1 MNRGTMIVRV
11 EITLDCEPKDTHKEQ
26 MFSSAEY
33 LTDDVGS
40 IVISIHPQNSKIIVA
55 EFTME
60 KAKQIDVV
68 DKIGKE
74 FSYYMEDYS
83 DSSIYFP
90 KNRTLKRAN

>member
-1 MNRGTMIVRV
+1 MIVRA
-11 EITLDCEPKDTHKEQ
+11 EITLECKPKDSHKKQ
-26 MFSSAEY
+26 MFNSAGH
-33 LTDDVGS
+33 LTNDVNS
-40 IVISIHPQNSKIIVA
+40 IVISTHPQNSKIIVA
-55 EFTME
+55 EFTIE

>member
-1 MNRGTMIVRV
+1 
-11 EITLDCEPKDTHKEQ
+11 
-26 MFSSAEY
+26 MFNSTEY
-33 LTDDVGS
+33 LTNDVDS

-55 EFTME
+55 EFTVK

-74 FSYYMEDYS
+74 FSYYLEDYN

>member
-1 MNRGTMIVRV
+1 MIVRV
-11 EITLDCEPKDTHKEQ
+11 EITLDCKPKDTHKKQ

-33 LTDDVGS
+33 LTNDVNS
-40 IVISIHPQNSKIIVA
+40 IVISIHSKDSKIIVA
-55 EFTME
+55 EFTIE

-83 DSSIYFP
+83 DSSVSFP
-90 KNRTLKRAN
+90 KNRTLKMTN